1 MVLTHDDGETRRDIR
16 MLSTDDLPEGDV
28 LVRVDYSSL
37 NYKDALAVTGAG
49 PVIRNWPMVPG
60 IDLAGTVEESSSP
73 DYMPGDGVVL
83 TGWGM
88 GERHWGGYAQRQRVR
103 HEWLLPLPEGLDAK
117 RAMAIGTAGLTAM
130 LCVMALEEAGLEPE
144 KGIVLVTGASGGVGS
159 VAISVL
165 SHLGY
170 EVAALT
176 RSRDE
181 EAYGYLDSL
190 GASEVVVADPGW
202 GEPLRPLEKQRW
214 AGAVDT
220 VGSRVLARVLAQ
232 TSYGGAVAACGL
244 AGGTYLPVTVMPFV
258 LRGVSLLGVDSV
270 MCPSAHRRE
279 AWKRLSQELS
289 EETLDRVSR
298 TIPLREVPREAEL
311 MVAGQGRGRV
321 VVNPNA

>member
-1 MVLTHDDGETRRDIR
+1 MVLTRDDGETRCGTRR
-16 MLSTDDLPEGDV
+16 LSTDDLPEGDV
-28 LVRVDYSSL
+28 LVRVEYSSL
-37 NYKDALAVTGAG
+37 NYKDALAVTGRG
-49 PVIRNWPMVPG
+49 PAVRTWPMVPG
-60 IDLAGTVEESSSP
+60 IDLAGRVEESGSP
-73 DYMPGDGVVL
+73 DYLPGDGVVL
-83 TGWGM
+83 TGWSA
-88 GERHWGGYAQRQRVR
+88 GEQHWGGYVQRQRLR
-103 HEWLLPLPEGLDAK
+103 SEWLLPLPEGLDAK

-144 KGIVLVTGASGGVGS
+144 KGLVLVTGASGGVGS

-181 EAYGYLDSL
+181 ETHGYLDSV

-202 GEPLRPLEKQRW
+202 DEPPRPLEKQRW
-214 AGAVDT
+214 AGAVHT
-220 VGSRVLARVLAQ
+220 VGSSVLARVLAQ

-244 AGGTYLPVTVMPFV
+244 AGGTDLPVTVMPFV

-270 MCPSAHRRE
+270 MCPSACRRE

-289 EETLDRVSR
+289 EETIERVSR

-311 MVAGQGRGRV
+311 MVAGQGRG
-321 VVNPNA
+321 ASW